1 MKERI
6 AGNILYEQ
14 DRPTVELFTADSVG
28 ALHVYRMFLERGV
41 RNVINVVN

>member
-28 ALHVYRMFLERGV
+28 TLPWIPNVFRKGG
-41 RNVINVVN
+41 RNVMNVVK